1 VSGLR
6 PLTSDLRCT
15 FVESCDLRGYNTHTH
30 THTQTEASPSH
41 PSDTCSNE
49 VEEGDGHQDVEGPV
63 DSGGAGVP
71 GAPRPQRIDLRVD
84 GPRHWTHTYER
95 EMGGELLWR
104 VLCSETQLSCCV
116 GGS

>member
-1 VSGLR
+1 MIDFQLLQRSAPACLR
-6 PLTSDLRCT
+6 RNLLLTKLLTVVGEVLS
-15 FVESCDLRGYNTHTH
+15 
-30 THTQTEASPSH
+30 Q
-41 PSDTCSNE
+41 